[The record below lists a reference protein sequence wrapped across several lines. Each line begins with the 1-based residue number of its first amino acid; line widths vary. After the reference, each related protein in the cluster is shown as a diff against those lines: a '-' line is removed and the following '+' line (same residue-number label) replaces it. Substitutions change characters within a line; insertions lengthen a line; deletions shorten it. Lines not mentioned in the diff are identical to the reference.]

1 MSSNN
6 SILLKLT
13 NQFEEAIYEVLK
25 NRNILLD
32 LERRLVDVEDLNPYI
47 DESSKGEEFPSSS
60 GQSKDQSTEQS
71 TDKSTM
77 QSTDQSTVPSSSG
90 ETTMQ
95 STDQSTVP
103 SSSGESTIQS
113 TDQST
118 VPSSSGQGKGTDEVD
133 IKIQEKQKKIVM
145 GNVENTNTIN
155 ELLSQL

>member
-77 QSTDQSTVPSSSG
+77 LSSDQL
-90 ETTMQ
+90 
-95 STDQSTVP
+95 
-103 SSSGESTIQS
+103 
-113 TDQST
+113 T
-118 VPSSSGQGKGTDEVD
+118 VPSSSGQDEGTDEVD

-145 GNVENTNTIN
+145 GNVENANTIN